1 MRAGGKRPRVETLYR
16 TDRLEA
22 LGEALMVL
30 QFARAQVRCAGPAC
44 TLRCAVPCYD
54 GCVNF

>member
-1 MRAGGKRPRVETLYR
+1 METLYR